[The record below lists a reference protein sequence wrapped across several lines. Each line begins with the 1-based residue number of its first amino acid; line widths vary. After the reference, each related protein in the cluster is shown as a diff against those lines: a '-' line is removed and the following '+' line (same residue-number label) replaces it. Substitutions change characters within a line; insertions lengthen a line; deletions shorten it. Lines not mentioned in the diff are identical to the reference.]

1 MTNIKRI
8 ISATARIMQLTA
20 YILLL
25 PFLASVFYRRKWSIC
40 QRFCYAMCGHQ
51 VFRMLYGVLFA
62 LGIATVNMIYI
73 RLTQDLSFGVL
84 TLAVSIPLLIHRI
97 GHPLLMAIRGSR
109 QQQFFIMVL
118 SLSALFIPHMLSF
131 AASLYLFLVAAIFYP
146 SHETVGKFQTLTN
159 IHFYSQ
165 SPDKLVE
172 MYFDR

>member
-1 MTNIKRI
+1 MTNIKKLT
-8 ISATARIMQLTA
+8 SATASIMQLAA

-25 PFLASVFYRRKWSIC
+25 PFLASLFYRCNWRIC

-62 LGIATVNMIYI
+62 LSIATVNMIYI
-73 RLTQDLSFGVL
+73 RLTQELSYGVL

-97 GHPLLMAIRGSR
+97 GHPLLTAIRGSR
-109 QQQFFIMVL
+109 QQQFFLMIL
-118 SLSALFIPHMLSF
+118 SLSALFTPHMLSF
-131 AASLYLFLVAAIFYP
+131 AASLYFFWVAAIFYP
-146 SHETVGKFQTLTN
+146 SHEAIGKFQTLTN

-165 SPDKLVE
+165 CPDKLVE

>member
-1 MTNIKRI
+1 
-8 ISATARIMQLTA
+8 
-20 YILLL
+20 
-25 PFLASVFYRRKWSIC
+25 
-40 QRFCYAMCGHQ
+40 
-51 VFRMLYGVLFA
+51 
-62 LGIATVNMIYI
+62 
-73 RLTQDLSFGVL
+73 
-84 TLAVSIPLLIHRI
+84 
-97 GHPLLMAIRGSR
+97 MAIRGSR